1 MLAQSPEGSLRR
13 RKATDEDG
21 PGFGTCIGSR
31 HDHRLPRTAAQSA
44 WQRAPGFA
52 SRTVLYLRGTGG
64 HRGKKKRGWTIRAQY
79 EADGVAGQYPR
90 SDVGGVLGSRWGW
103 PPGRAGLIRGVE
115 DFTSSNV
122 VHRAMR
128 QATSATPT
136 QAQSHVA
143 STSPKEVRSDLTVN
157 RSLIDVQQGF
167 FQGKMRED
175 CRTPKRWRVGH
186 SRSNLRQVLVRRP
199 CGALDFPGRF
209 MVPMDARNRKV
220 QRPTNPFP
228 FEIASR
234 GMRGVSRSL
243 IQSLWPN
250 HFTGTV
256 AR

>member
-167 FQGKMRED
+167 FQGKMRGSEAPH
-175 CRTPKRWRVGH
+175 RFGFRGRGTQRPVFPRPSGNHPKR
-186 SRSNLRQVLVRRP
+186 RRRY
-199 CGALDFPGRF
+199 ALP
-209 MVPMDARNRKV
+209 AQSK
-220 QRPTNPFP
+220 
-228 FEIASR
+228 ASR
-234 GMRGVSRSL
+234 VL
-243 IQSLWPN
+243 E
-250 HFTGTV
+250 
-256 AR
+256 

>member
-167 FQGKMRED
+167 FQGKMSRF
-175 CRTPKRWRVGH
+175 PPH
-186 SRSNLRQVLVRRP
+186 SKMRVRRYCGPRLCQPQRVAHSLHDLAADSWIAP
-199 CGALDFPGRF
+199 C
-209 MVPMDARNRKV
+209 
-220 QRPTNPFP
+220 T
-228 FEIASR
+228 ASR
-234 GMRGVSRSL
+234 LASPS
-243 IQSLWPN
+243 
-250 HFTGTV
+250 
-256 AR
+256 A

>member
-31 HDHRLPRTAAQSA
+31 HDHRLPRTAAQAA
-44 WQRAPGFA
+44 WTRAPGLA
-52 SRTVLYLRGTGG
+52 SRTDLYLRGTGG

-115 DFTSSNV
+115 GFTSSNV

-167 FQGKMRED
+167 FQGKMRGSEAPRRFGFCSVPERGATIAIR
-175 CRTPKRWRVGH
+175 CRSKAPSPLRYACALQ
-186 SRSNLRQVLVRRP
+186 RSAGLRP
-199 CGALDFPGRF
+199 PASF
-209 MVPMDARNRKV
+209 VPIHA
-220 QRPTNPFP
+220 T
-228 FEIASR
+228 
-234 GMRGVSRSL
+234 
-243 IQSLWPN
+243 
-250 HFTGTV
+250 T
-256 AR
+256 

>member
-128 QATSATPT
+128 QATRATPT

-167 FQGKMRED
+167 FQGKMRGSEAPRRFGLCHRD
-175 CRTPKRWRVGH
+175 APEPGVIIAVR
-186 SRSNLRQVLVRRP
+186 SRSKASSLHFA
-199 CGALDFPGRF
+199 GALRRTGSVTRSSL
-209 MVPMDARNRKV
+209 
-220 QRPTNPFP
+220 
-228 FEIASR
+228 ASH
-234 GMRGVSRSL
+234 
-243 IQSLWPN
+243 PA
-250 HFTGTV
+250 F
-256 AR
+256 

>member
-167 FQGKMRED
+167 FQGKMSED
-175 CRTPKRWRVGH
+175 GRTPRRWRVGH
-186 SRSNLRQVLVRRP
+186 SRSNLRQVL
-199 CGALDFPGRF
+199 
-209 MVPMDARNRKV
+209 
-220 QRPTNPFP
+220 
-228 FEIASR
+228 EIATEPRCCGSPLCRYFSHAGNFSAFQICGSFWRSR
-234 GMRGVSRSL
+234 TTADLLPLTNTSAAS
-243 IQSLWPN
+243 
-250 HFTGTV
+250 
-256 AR
+256 ARV

>member
-13 RKATDEDG
+13 RKATDEAG

-167 FQGKMRED
+167 FQGKMRAL
-175 CRTPKRWRVGH
+175 RRYGLP
-186 SRSNLRQVLVRRP
+186 RQVHGLN
-199 CGALDFPGRF
+199 ALQKEMEDFH
-209 MVPMDARNRKV
+209 
-220 QRPTNPFP
+220 
-228 FEIASR
+228 E
-234 GMRGVSRSL
+234 SL
-243 IQSLWPN
+243 ISRRTQPPL
-250 HFTGTV
+250 V
-256 AR
+256 K